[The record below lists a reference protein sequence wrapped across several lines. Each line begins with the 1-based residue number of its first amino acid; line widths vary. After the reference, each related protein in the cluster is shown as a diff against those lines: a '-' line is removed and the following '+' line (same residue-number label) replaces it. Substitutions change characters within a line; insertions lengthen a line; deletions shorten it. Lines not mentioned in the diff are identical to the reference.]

1 MLSKLR
7 QSPQTRQELLR
18 AAALFAGVS
27 FVFFFLLRV
36 FIDVGVYVP
45 WHSWRSE
52 DNSETQFSPP
62 TLSVPEN
69 ELQSSG
75 LRGSDFNH

>member
-7 QSPQTRQELLR
+7 QSPQTRQELLQ

-27 FVFFFLLRV
+27 VFFFFYCASLLM
-36 FIDVGVYVP
+36 
-45 WHSWRSE
+45 SE
-52 DNSETQFSPP
+52 CAGHGTRGGQRTTETQFSPP

-69 ELQSSG
+69 ELRSSG

>member
-7 QSPQTRQELLR
+7 QSPQTRQELLQ

-27 FVFFFLLRV
+27 FFFFYCASLLM
-36 FIDVGVYVP
+36 
-45 WHSWRSE
+45 SE
-52 DNSETQFSPP
+52 CACHGIRGGQRTTETQFSPP
-62 TLSVPEN
+62 TLSVLEN
-69 ELQSSG
+69 ELRSSG